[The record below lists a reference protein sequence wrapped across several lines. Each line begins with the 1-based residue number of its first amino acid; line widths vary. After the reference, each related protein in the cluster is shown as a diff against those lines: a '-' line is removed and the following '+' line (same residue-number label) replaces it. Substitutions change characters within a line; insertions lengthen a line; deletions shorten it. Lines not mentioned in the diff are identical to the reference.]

1 MRNLA
6 NCRNGPLK
14 LKALVVKNSRIPMEK
29 IFTSNPGLGG
39 SFSIVNRTAQESAP
53 KNSSWRHRSQ
63 VSDWEVPW

>member
-14 LKALVVKNSRIPMEK
+14 LKALVVKNGRIPMEK